1 MYNNIYLYV
10 NIFILYKYLFMYLY
24 VNIFIL
30 DKYIFILNLFH
41 NNSSIFTK
49 TIPIPY
55 ILYKCKYNLYIK
67 YIIYAIYLSYYIYVL
82 VRVSIAVKVHHDQGN
97 S

>member
-1 MYNNIYLYV
+1 
-10 NIFILYKYLFMYLY
+10 MYLY

-49 TIPIPY
+49 TIPIPSFPP
-55 ILYKCKYNLYIK
+55 NL
-67 YIIYAIYLSYYIYVL
+67 
-82 VRVSIAVKVHHDQGN
+82 
-97 S
+97 